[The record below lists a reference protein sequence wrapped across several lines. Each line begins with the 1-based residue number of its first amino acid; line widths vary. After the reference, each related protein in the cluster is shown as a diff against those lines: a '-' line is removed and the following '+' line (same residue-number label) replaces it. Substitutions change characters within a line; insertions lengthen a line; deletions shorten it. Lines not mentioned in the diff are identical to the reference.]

1 MLLLLSM
8 GLSYQPKSETQPP
21 ARGAAPFQLHLA
33 DNPGTPQGIQAAEKA
48 ASTHVAN
55 PFLLQIRSVSLV
67 GLVIFTIFF
76 IVVEAGFRY
85 LWPEP
90 GEDDPAAKKWRGFFD
105 GYYVMA
111 SVAVLLFTVRDWVFA
126 NTTPAE
132 QPFLDN
138 PLRGLSFFP
147 ARFTAAKV
155 WAMLL
160 WKLVWPI
167 TLSSDYSY
175 NQIPLFGYPGVGA
188 LENMECI
195 LSLLLFVAIGALAI
209 WAWKKGQKAVCFFIL
224 LYYINYIPTSNF
236 LNIIGSIMAER
247 FMYLPL
253 VGFAAVLV
261 VGVDVLSR
269 HLIGG
274 MDDDDTMLP
283 PTQNDSAAE
292 DGARD
297 PALADAKLVSL
308 FAARGAVRALRA
320 LRRAIVLP
328 QLRLAHGCHALDQ
341 CAEAFADEFSIVSVA
356 GLCHF

>member
-1 MLLLLSM
+1 MVYLGGAGRRGNVAPAVD

-21 ARGAAPFQLHLA
+21 GAGLALFQLHLA

-188 LENMECI
+188 FENMECI

-274 MDDDDTMLP
+274 MDDDDTRCCRRHKMIQP
-283 PTQNDSAAE
+283 RRTRTSPRSGRREACIAICRTWRCAC
-292 DGARD
+292 
-297 PALADAKLVSL
+297 
-308 FAARGAVRALRA
+308 FACSTACDRFTATTTGTRMSRSGPVRRSF
-320 LRRAIVLP
+320 RR
-328 QLRLAHGCHALDQ
+328 
-341 CAEAFADEFSIVSVA
+341 
-356 GLCHF
+356 